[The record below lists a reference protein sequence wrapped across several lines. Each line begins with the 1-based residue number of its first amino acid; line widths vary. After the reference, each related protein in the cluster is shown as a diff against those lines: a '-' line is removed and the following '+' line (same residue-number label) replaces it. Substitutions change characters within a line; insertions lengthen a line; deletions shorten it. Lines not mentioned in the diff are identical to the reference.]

1 MDYDDP
7 TEAYRRRK
15 MMQAMLEKGAT
26 NAAPADNAGPPSVL
40 QPIGQA
46 LNGVAAGYNQ
56 MQMDA
61 EKMGSAPAAGMTGPP
76 VDPDLLKKLMAQFSM
91 GGG

>member
-1 MDYDDP
+1 
-7 TEAYRRRK
+7 
-15 MMQAMLEKGAT
+15 
-26 NAAPADNAGPPSVL
+26 VL